1 MCLSVSVS
9 VSVTCRYSIETYVE
23 IEVIFARK
31 LPSVY
36 HALCYLGICKIA
48 QNKAFP
54 SGTLS
59 STLDL
64 EYFAKAR

>member
-23 IEVIFARK
+23 IEVIFARR

-64 EYFAKAR
+64 EYFATAR